1 MLAEAT
7 IQRIGG
13 STFARL
19 SPEVVKTLGLHAG
32 DKVQLNILK
41 RGMTLGEL
49 QAWAEANPL
58 SAEWKAKLKG
68 WKKDFVGS
76 KYD

>member
-1 MLAEAT
+1 MLTEAT

-19 SPEVVKTLGLHAG
+19 SPEVVKTLGLQVG

-41 RGMTLGEL
+41 RGITLGEL
-49 QAWAEANPL
+49 QRWAKENPL
-58 SAEWKAKLKG
+58 SPEWQAKM
-68 WKKDFVGS
+68 KDWRKHVKFS

>member
-1 MLAEAT
+1 MLTEAK

-19 SPEVVKTLGLHAG
+19 SPELVKSLGLHSG

-41 RGMTLGEL
+41 RGITG
-49 QAWAEANPL
+49 AEFQRRADENPL
-58 SAEWKAKLKG
+58 SPEWKARMKD
-68 WKKDFVGS
+68 WKKNVKFS

>member
-1 MLAEAT
+1 MLTEAT

-19 SPEVVKTLGLHAG
+19 SPEVVKELGLNVG

-41 RGMTLGEL
+41 RGITLGEF
-49 QAWAEANPL
+49 QRMADENPL
-58 SAEWKAKLKG
+58 SSEWKAKLKD
-68 WKKDFVGS
+68 WRKDVKFS